1 MNRGG
6 TFLTRAISR
15 TSLITAP
22 HHCPFH
28 RNTRLSSSS
37 ASTLPSATPASAA
50 TVSTSKSKY
59 LARTNKRLSRITTK
73 EPNSSISPSAGT
85 LVTHLT
91 DLPGKQHKTIFQGAD
106 GEQRLARFIRL
117 HAALQNPKDLEPLW
131 DAYQEIRKYKQD
143 MDLLSS
149 EVFRLLVIH
158 FKNSSSAYKSFNWD
172 KRAWEQKWAS
182 RIVTV
187 LVDKRKCRPKPSRWD
202 SSDLMSALNRL
213 QRFEESLQEM
223 NRLLSGSQGID
234 PILLSHAVRA
244 WGGLGRL
251 DKAME
256 SIEDAKARFN
266 IKPSEFTLGYLI
278 QQFLLVGNK
287 PIAIGL
293 WRELR
298 ESPMEDIQTA
308 NGLLRACVKVR
319 DSNFAQTVYD
329 SLGLSGIEATVDTLN
344 MMLQLAVSELQ
355 FTDDRA
361 KFLETINNKIAK
373 SDRPIFDKSM
383 LDSILVGFSKKG
395 DIEGAILVNQL
406 MRKHGFS
413 PNTQEHNVI
422 LHGYVKLDKVDKAID
437 WFHQMRREGIS
448 PDRTSYLLLIEAY
461 TQKRMPRESEALFRQ
476 LILDGIDPDL
486 AVCNSL
492 LLAYEQGRMNR
503 RCLQLYRN
511 MFRDRVGLDG
521 FSFSCMFNAVFH
533 NDKAILE
540 GGEGLHGQGSILDNP
555 GFIRKIGEPIG
566 KDHSEQRFITLDN
579 DSSNILAKTDTQHN
593 LQSNPSV
600 NRQKFQFDQV
610 ASHTVSLE
618 PRTLFRDMVI
628 VGIQP
633 SRTLYGNI
641 LRAFLSQNDFAGAA
655 VALRTLLDYY
665 MLKPTPKMNAIV
677 VNWVCQELERRDP
690 GNRESAG
697 TLAELSKLISGLGR
711 TRGLVDI
718 LEKVAKNET
727 VQDPTTPDR
736 NEEIEHKDKGR
747 CRNRVGFPENNKD
760 ALQVAK
766 MEMGGDIVDLFERG
780 VPSGSSW
787 SRTRNDR
794 VQLDLK
800 DFEHWFKTYSKR
812 RTRLEAESMEP
823 LEPHNTIILR
833 PQHIMAQDLQEEV
846 QGLQAQID
854 RLQDTIQQLE
864 QRINDLENETRKLK
878 HQNNELEDE
887 NRENEDNI
895 CKLQCK
901 NQDLKDENSELKYKC
916 RKLGKENYDLEY
928 DNSQLKYKNRE
939 LKDKNNEL
947 MDENS
952 ELESVNSKLEKK
964 NQDLKEENSELMD
977 ENSELESVNSKLEK
991 KNQDLEEENIEFE
1004 EENMEFEEENMEF
1017 EEENRE
1023 LKRKYR
1029 EIENENYELEDANSE
1044 LQNKNYELKDENKE
1058 LMEEKNE
1065 IESENRKLEDR
1076 ILDLEADI

>member
-6 TFLTRAISR
+6 TFLTRAVLR
-15 TSLITAP
+15 TSSFIAP
-22 HHCPFH
+22 HLCPFH
-28 RNTRLSSSS
+28 RSTRLSSSS
-37 ASTLPSATPASAA
+37 ASTLPSATPPSAS
-50 TVSTSKSKY
+50 TISTSKPKY
-59 LARTNKRLSRITTK
+59 LARTHKRQSIITTK
-73 EPNSSISPSAGT
+73 APNSSTSPSAGT
-85 LVTHLT
+85 LITHLT

-149 EVFRLLVIH
+149 EVFRLLIIH
-158 FKNSSSAYKSFNWD
+158 FKDSSSAYKTFNWD

-223 NRLLSGSQGID
+223 SRLLSGSQGID

-251 DKAME
+251 DKALE

-287 PIAIGL
+287 PTALAL

-319 DSNFAQTVYD
+319 DSNFAQAVYD
-329 SLGLSGIEATVDTLN
+329 SLGQSGIEATVDTLN
-344 MMLQLAVSELQ
+344 MMLQLAVAELQ
-355 FTDDRA
+355 FTDDRVQ
-361 KFLETINNKIAK
+361 FLETINNKIAK
-373 SDRPIFDKSM
+373 SDRPVFDKSM

-406 MRKHGFS
+406 MRKHGFL

-422 LHGYVKLDKVDKAID
+422 LHGYVRLDKMDKAID
-437 WFHQMRREGIS
+437 WLQQMRREGIS
-448 PDRTSYLLLIEAY
+448 PDGTSYLLLIEAY
-461 TQKRMPRESEALFRQ
+461 TQKRMPREAEALFRQ
-476 LILDGIDPDL
+476 LILDGIEPDL

-533 NDKAILE
+533 SDKAIQE

-555 GFIRKIGEPIG
+555 RFMSKIGEPIG
-566 KDHSEQRFITLDN
+566 IPTDYSEQRFITLDN
-579 DSSNILAKTDTQHN
+579 DSSNILTKTDTQQN
-593 LQSNPSV
+593 LQLHPSV

-610 ASHTVSLE
+610 ASRTVTLE

-665 MLKPTPKMNAIV
+665 LLKPTPKMNAIV

-718 LEKVAKNET
+718 LEKVPKNET
-727 VQDPTTPDR
+727 VQDPATPDLH
-736 NEEIEHKDKGR
+736 EEVDRKDKR
-747 CRNRVGFPENNKD
+747 RSRSRVGFPENNKD

-787 SRTRNDR
+787 SRTRNER
-794 VQLDLK
+794 VHLDLK
-800 DFEHWFKTYSKR
+800 DFEHWFKTYSNR
-812 RTRLEAESMEP
+812 RTRLEAESKEL
-823 LEPHNTIILR
+823 LEP
-833 PQHIMAQDLQEEV
+833 
-846 QGLQAQID
+846 
-854 RLQDTIQQLE
+854 
-864 QRINDLENETRKLK
+864 
-878 HQNNELEDE
+878 
-887 NRENEDNI
+887 
-895 CKLQCK
+895 
-901 NQDLKDENSELKYKC
+901 
-916 RKLGKENYDLEY
+916 
-928 DNSQLKYKNRE
+928 
-939 LKDKNNEL
+939 
-947 MDENS
+947 
-952 ELESVNSKLEKK
+952 
-964 NQDLKEENSELMD
+964 
-977 ENSELESVNSKLEK
+977 
-991 KNQDLEEENIEFE
+991 
-1004 EENMEFEEENMEF
+1004 
-1017 EEENRE
+1017 
-1023 LKRKYR
+1023 
-1029 EIENENYELEDANSE
+1029 
-1044 LQNKNYELKDENKE
+1044 
-1058 LMEEKNE
+1058 
-1065 IESENRKLEDR
+1065 
-1076 ILDLEADI
+1076 

>member
-1 MNRGG
+1 
-6 TFLTRAISR
+6 
-15 TSLITAP
+15 
-22 HHCPFH
+22 
-28 RNTRLSSSS
+28 
-37 ASTLPSATPASAA
+37 
-50 TVSTSKSKY
+50 
-59 LARTNKRLSRITTK
+59 
-73 EPNSSISPSAGT
+73 
-85 LVTHLT
+85 
-91 DLPGKQHKTIFQGAD
+91 
-106 GEQRLARFIRL
+106 
-117 HAALQNPKDLEPLW
+117 
-131 DAYQEIRKYKQD
+131 

-149 EVFRLLVIH
+149 EVFRLLIIH
-158 FKNSSSAYKSFNWD
+158 FKDSSSAYKTFNWD
-172 KRAWEQKWAS
+172 KRAWEQKWAT

-223 NRLLSGSQGID
+223 SRLLSGSQGID

-251 DKAME
+251 DKALE

-287 PIAIGL
+287 PTALAL

-319 DSNFAQTVYD
+319 DSNFAQAVYD
-329 SLGLSGIEATVDTLN
+329 SLGQSGIEATVDTLN
-344 MMLQLAVSELQ
+344 MMLQLAVAELQ
-355 FTDDRA
+355 FTDDRVQ
-361 KFLETINNKIAK
+361 FLETIDNKIAK
-373 SDRPIFDKSM
+373 SDRPVFDKSM

-406 MRKHGFS
+406 MRKHGFL

-422 LHGYVKLDKVDKAID
+422 LHGYVRLDKMDKAID
-437 WFHQMRREGIS
+437 WLQQMRREGIS
-448 PDRTSYLLLIEAY
+448 PDGTSYLLLIEAY
-461 TQKRMPRESEALFRQ
+461 TQKRMPREAEALFRQ
-476 LILDGIDPDL
+476 LILDGIEPDL

-533 NDKAILE
+533 SDKAIQE

-555 GFIRKIGEPIG
+555 GFMRKIGEPIG
-566 KDHSEQRFITLDN
+566 IPTDYSEQRFITLDN
-579 DSSNILAKTDTQHN
+579 DSSNILTKTDTQQN
-593 LQSNPSV
+593 LQSHPSV

-610 ASHTVSLE
+610 ASRTVTLE

-665 MLKPTPKMNAIV
+665 LLKPTPKMNAIV

-727 VQDPTTPDR
+727 VQDPVTPDLL
-736 NEEIEHKDKGR
+736 EEVERKDKR
-747 CRNRVGFPENNKD
+747 RSRNQVGFPENNKD

-787 SRTRNDR
+787 SRTRNER
-794 VQLDLK
+794 VHLDLK
-800 DFEHWFKTYSKR
+800 DFEHWFKTYSNR
-812 RTRLEAESMEP
+812 RTRPEAESKEL
-823 LEPHNTIILR
+823 LEP
-833 PQHIMAQDLQEEV
+833 
-846 QGLQAQID
+846 
-854 RLQDTIQQLE
+854 
-864 QRINDLENETRKLK
+864 
-878 HQNNELEDE
+878 
-887 NRENEDNI
+887 
-895 CKLQCK
+895 
-901 NQDLKDENSELKYKC
+901 
-916 RKLGKENYDLEY
+916 
-928 DNSQLKYKNRE
+928 
-939 LKDKNNEL
+939 
-947 MDENS
+947 
-952 ELESVNSKLEKK
+952 
-964 NQDLKEENSELMD
+964 
-977 ENSELESVNSKLEK
+977 
-991 KNQDLEEENIEFE
+991 
-1004 EENMEFEEENMEF
+1004 
-1017 EEENRE
+1017 
-1023 LKRKYR
+1023 
-1029 EIENENYELEDANSE
+1029 
-1044 LQNKNYELKDENKE
+1044 
-1058 LMEEKNE
+1058 
-1065 IESENRKLEDR
+1065 
-1076 ILDLEADI
+1076 